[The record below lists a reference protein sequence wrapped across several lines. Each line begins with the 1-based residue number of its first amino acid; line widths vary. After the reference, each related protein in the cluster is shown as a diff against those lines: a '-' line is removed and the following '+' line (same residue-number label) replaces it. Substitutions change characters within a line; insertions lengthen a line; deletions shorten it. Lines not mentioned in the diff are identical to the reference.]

1 METFSVLLVDDEEEF
16 LRTIIKRLTK
26 RGIEAVGATRGEQ
39 ALELMAESPRDVVV
53 LDVKMPGMD
62 GLEVLKRIK
71 DQWPNTEV
79 IMLTGHASVEA
90 AVEGMDGGAFDYLM
104 KPADFEDL
112 LYKLED
118 AFRKKTLRDR
128 GDRKQNEN
136 GTVGEN

>member
-16 LRTIIKRLTK
+16 LRTIIKRLSR

-39 ALELMAESPRDVVV
+39 ALELMAESARDVVV

-71 DQWPNTEV
+71 TQWPNTEV

-90 AVEGMDGGAFDYLM
+90 AVEGMDRGAFDYLM

-118 AFRKKTLRDR
+118 AFRKKALRDR
-128 GDRKQNEN
+128 AEHKRQDNEHS
-136 GTVGEN
+136 

>member
-16 LRTIIKRLTK
+16 LKTIIKRLAK
-26 RGIEAVGATRGEQ
+26 RGIDATGATRGEQ
-39 ALELMAESPRDVVV
+39 ALEMMAESARDVVV

-62 GLEVLKRIK
+62 GLDVLKRIK
-71 DQWPNTEV
+71 NQWPATEV

-90 AVEGMDGGAFDYLM
+90 AVEGMGRGAFDYLM

-118 AFRKKTLRDR
+118 AFRKKALHDR
-128 GDRKQNEN
+128 GERKLNEN
-136 GTVGEN
+136 TPS

>member
-16 LRTIIKRLTK
+16 LRTIIKRLSR

-39 ALELMAESPRDVVV
+39 ALELMTESARDVVV

-71 DQWPNTEV
+71 TQWPNTEV

-90 AVEGMDGGAFDYLM
+90 AVEGLDRGAFDYLM

-118 AFRKKTLRDR
+118 AFRKKSLRDR
-128 GDRKQNEN
+128 TGHKRQDN
-136 GTVGEN
+136 GQS

>member
-1 METFSVLLVDDEEEF
+1 METFSVLLADDEEEF
-16 LRTIIKRLTK
+16 LRTIIKRLSR

-39 ALELMAESPRDVVV
+39 ALELMTESARDVVV

-71 DQWPNTEV
+71 TQWPNTEV

-90 AVEGMDGGAFDYLM
+90 AVEGMDRGAFDYLM

-118 AFRKKTLRDR
+118 AFRKKSLRDR
-128 GDRKQNEN
+128 TGHKRQDNEQS
-136 GTVGEN
+136 

>member
-16 LRTIIKRLTK
+16 LRTIIKRLSR

-39 ALELMAESPRDVVV
+39 ALELMTESARDLVV

-71 DQWPNTEV
+71 TQWPNTEV

-90 AVEGMDGGAFDYLM
+90 AVEGMDRGAFDYLM

-118 AFRKKTLRDR
+118 AFRKKSLRDR
-128 GDRKQNEN
+128 TGHKRQDNEQS
-136 GTVGEN
+136 